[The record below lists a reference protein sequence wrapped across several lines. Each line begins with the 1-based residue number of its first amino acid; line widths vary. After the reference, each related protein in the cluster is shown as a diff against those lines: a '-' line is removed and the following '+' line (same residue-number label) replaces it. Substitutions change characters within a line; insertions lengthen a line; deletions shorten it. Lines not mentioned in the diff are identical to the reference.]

1 MEDTTIENMLKTV
14 ESAFAQQDYLGALK
28 ILEKHQNEISPGIW
42 HYNVGTIYGK
52 LGNYPLSRYHLIM
65 ADENGLSTKEVIS
78 NRNLV
83 EEKLDIARYEK
94 PISWSDYLIK
104 AGMASSHGLLT
115 SLSLLLIIVALL
127 SFWKKQQFKI
137 FSVVLAIGIAVMGLN
152 WWIHSWSRSIVLSG
166 QPLHEGPS
174 AIFEAKDEVP
184 VGVLLVTIEK
194 EGWLQIIYPS
204 RFQGWIKNKG
214 LKELE

>member
-14 ESAFAQQDYLGALK
+14 ESAFAQQDYQGALK
-28 ILEKHQNEISPGIW
+28 ILEKHQQEISPGIW
-42 HYNVGTIYGK
+42 HYNVGTVHGK
-52 LGNYPLSRYHLIM
+52 LGNYPLSRYHLMM

-94 PISWSDYLIK
+94 SISWSDYLIK
-104 AGMASSHGLLT
+104 AGMTSSQGLLT
-115 SLSLLLIIVALL
+115 SLSLLLIVTALIT
-127 SFWKKQQFKI
+127 FWKKQQFKI
-137 FSVVLAIGIAVMGLN
+137 FSVFLALGIVVMGLN
-152 WWIHSWSRSIVLSG
+152 WWIHTWNRSIVLMA

-174 AIFEAKDEVP
+174 AIFAAKDEVP
-184 VGVLLVTIEK
+184 VGVLVVTVEK

-204 RFQGWIKNKG
+204 RFHGWIKNSG